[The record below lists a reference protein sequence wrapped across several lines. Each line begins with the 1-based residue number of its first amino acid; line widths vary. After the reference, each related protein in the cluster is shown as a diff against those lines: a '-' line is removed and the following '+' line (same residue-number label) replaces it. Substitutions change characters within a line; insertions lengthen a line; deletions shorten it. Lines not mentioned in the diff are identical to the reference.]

1 MAADTK
7 EFFHMHLFLARA
19 MWCTV
24 TGVASWFIICVKNG
38 VRIWQGGVLLL
49 RRSGVV
55 GAPYA
60 PHGVGFGCS
69 GMMRRFSV
77 VLDEPV
83 VSGIARCRVIR
94 AE

>member
-24 TGVASWFIICVKNG
+24 TGVALWLIMYVKND

-49 RRSGVV
+49 CRSGVV

-60 PHGVGFGCS
+60 LYGCL
-69 GMMRRFSV
+69 RRSPNIQYV
-77 VLDEPV
+77 
-83 VSGIARCRVIR
+83 
-94 AE
+94 